1 MIRFLFPTFTLHTP
15 YTHHSLH
22 PTNDLYTITLFS
34 FVSLLL
40 HTTAY
45 QKTLPLRI
53 LFAIYFL
60 SFPALL
66 AVAVSFSS
74 STHHRR
80 SLPHSAVYTRR
91 RRHRKRD
98 SFIFGF
104 AKLVSFPF
112 FLSSPLFS
120 FPLHL
125 DSLLPFSHS
134 YLFLRCPSD
143 RSFN

>member
-22 PTNDLYTITLFS
+22 PTNDLYTIPLVS

-112 FLSSPLFS
+112 FSLF
-120 FPLHL
+120 P
-125 DSLLPFSHS
+125 SLLISPSPR
-134 YLFLRCPSD
+134 LTPTFLTQLSLSTMP
-143 RSFN
+143 